1 MLKSSFFIKS
11 VKMKHWI
18 KSLRIPTLIIA
29 ISSVLIGNSYAGL
42 KIDNISITIFIL
54 SFLIAIIL
62 QIIANF
68 ANDYGD
74 FINKTDNKDRTGDIR
89 ALQTG
94 DISLQQMKNAIIFM
108 SVLAVF
114 VGLILIYVAFD
125 KDFIKI
131 LLFVLL
137 GFISILAALRYTLFN
152 KPYGYRGLGDL
163 AVFIFFGNLA
173 IIGSFYLQTLI
184 VDWLIFLPAW
194 GFGAIAVSILNINN
208 IRDYNQDKKANKK
221 TLVVIYG
228 IDFAKKYQLFLNI
241 IAVLLFALSVVF
253 IKDLLNMFIIIAIG
267 YIFFIKPAIKLY
279 KSQWIFLYNDYLK
292 KQLFYLAI
300 FSIFYS
306 FII

>member
-1 MLKSSFFIKS
+1 
-11 VKMKHWI
+11 
-18 KSLRIPTLIIA
+18 
-29 ISSVLIGNSYAGL
+29 
-42 KIDNISITIFIL
+42 
-54 SFLIAIIL
+54 LIAIIL